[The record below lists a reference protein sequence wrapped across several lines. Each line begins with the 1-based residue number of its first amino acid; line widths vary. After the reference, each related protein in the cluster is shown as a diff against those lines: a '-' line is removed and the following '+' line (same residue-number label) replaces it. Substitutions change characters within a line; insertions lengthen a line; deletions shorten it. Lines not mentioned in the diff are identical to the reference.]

1 MERITTAERR
11 ARVAVRHHV
20 SPEHRVSSAVDA
32 ARGMVCLHATDPATV
47 YLSAWARVTE
57 PSLELLDRPLYED
70 RQLLRILAMRRTM
83 FVVPTDEAP
92 VLQAAASLGVAR
104 VERRRNEQYAAMLGV
119 DDPERWMR
127 DAEEAA
133 VAELEQRGEATAQEL
148 SRAVPALGR
157 RIRVNIGKRY
167 EGDIGVSSRALIV
180 LALEGRIVRARP
192 RGTWLS
198 SQYRWTTMERWI
210 GQPLPVLEE
219 AEAQARLVE
228 RWLARFGP
236 GTEADLRW
244 WTGLTARAIRAALAS
259 VGAEEVV
266 LEGSERVGYVLP
278 SDLEATPEPVPW
290 VALLPAL
297 DPTTMGW
304 QARDW
309 YLGSHRSQLFDTA
322 GNAGP
327 TVWVDGRIVGGW
339 AIRDGGE
346 VVTGLLEDVGRDAEL
361 AVDAEAARLGAFL
374 STVLGRSNVLPRFP
388 TPYYRELLMESGRR
402 SV

>member
-20 SPEHRVSSAVDA
+20 SPEHRVPSAVDA

-47 YLSAWARVTE
+47 YLSTWARVIE

-70 RQLLRILAMRRTM
+70 RQLLRMLAMRRTM

-104 VERRRNEQYAAMLGV
+104 VERRRNEQLAATLGV
-119 DDPERWMR
+119 DDPAGWMR
-127 DAEEAA
+127 SAEEAA
-133 VAELEQRGEATAQEL
+133 QAELEARGEATAQEL

-157 RIRVNIGKRY
+157 KVRVNVGKRY
-167 EGDIGVSSRALIV
+167 EGDIGVSSRVLIV

-198 SQYRWTTMERWI
+198 SQYRWTTMEHWL
-210 GQPLPVLEE
+210 GGLLPVLDQ
-219 AEAQARLVE
+219 AEATARLVE

-236 GTEADLRW
+236 GTDADLRW

-259 VGAEEVV
+259 VRAVEVA
-266 LEGSERVGYVLP
+266 LEGSDRPGYLLP
-278 SDLEATPEPVPW
+278 GDWEPTPEVAPW

-304 QARDW
+304 QARHW
-309 YLGSHRSQLFDTA
+309 YLGDHRSQLFDTA

-339 AIRDGGE
+339 AIRDGE
-346 VVTGLLEDVGRDAEL
+346 VVTGLLEDVGREAEL
-361 AVDAEAARLGAFL
+361 TIEAEAARLGAFL
-374 STVLGRSNVLPRFP
+374 STVLGSSKVLPRFP
-388 TPYYRELLMESGRR
+388 TPYYRELLMESDGR